1 MSRTQGTKHMLNWK
15 GPATAFSD
23 VLEIRSRASKLAG
36 HYLTWQTYHLT
47 DGKDVLHVYTHII
60 IV

>member
-1 MSRTQGTKHMLNWK
+1 MLNWK

-36 HYLTWQTYHLT
+36 HYLTWQTYHLKPT
-47 DGKDVLHVYTHII
+47 AKMCYTYTHILSSFNSN
-60 IV
+60 